1 MGRERSWSVLIW
13 VEARESLFH
22 LPLAAWHHPLPVDRA
37 PSAPRHGLPISGLD
51 LMRDCILCLCIHGG
65 LTGMPQVS
73 MPSAAV
79 GGAPVGL
86 SILGARGSD
95 ATLVAV
101 ARALSIEPKA

>member
-1 MGRERSWSVLIW
+1 MGGG
-13 VEARESLFH
+13 ARACFTYL
-22 LPLAAWHHPLPVDRA
+22 LPPGITLCLPT
-37 PSAPRHGLPISGLD
+37 
-51 LMRDCILCLCIHGG
+51 MRDCILCLCIHGG